1 MSGGGHLSGRRGP
14 RRDAAFQD
22 QGRRVRLLEHR
33 AWRRSQLAGQHFR
46 AGIMAEMKQRSL
58 EEVKALSVEEAVEIM
73 RQAGIVG
80 AGGGGF
86 PTYCK
91 YKSPLLHLHVN
102 ATESEPG
109 YWGDK
114 LLHKE
119 YLEEFLQVFEAM
131 KTIFGF
137 EQISLGVHEKDREWF
152 ADYAEHADDG
162 VYDIRYVPNTYALGE
177 EKTLIKHATDT
188 RVPRFVDNPDGM
200 RRPGM
205 PPDVG
210 KVVNNSET
218 LLNVY
223 NALFLGKP
231 TTTTVFTVYG
241 EGIDLKV
248 YEAPIG
254 ASFAEILAIAGL
266 DVENS
271 AHLSLLDG
279 GPYLHDMAIKEIG
292 NGDGYVRRMTNALFL
307 IPKDR
312 QGKEYADTKTDPP
325 EEGIVS
331 LVGEI
336 SGVHIP
342 LGGGLL
348 KPATLL
354 VSEGDEV
361 KYEQKLG
368 DPVDEGFSIG
378 VWASMGGQISSIEN
392 DIVAIGEGAVP
403 QEEAE
408 AQAEASGAGGAPP
421 RGEAEPFQEA
431 ETGTRR

>member
-1 MSGGGHLSGRRGP
+1 
-14 RRDAAFQD
+14 
-22 QGRRVRLLEHR
+22 
-33 AWRRSQLAGQHFR
+33 
-46 AGIMAEMKQRSL
+46 MAELKQRSL

-86 PTYCK
+86 PTYFK
-91 YKSPLLHLHVN
+91 YKKPLPHLIVN

-114 LLHKE
+114 LVHKE
-119 YLEEFLQVFEAM
+119 HLEEFLQVMEAM
-131 KTIFGF
+131 KAIFGF
-137 EQISLGVHEKDREWF
+137 EQISMGIHEKDREWF
-152 ADYAEHADDG
+152 AEYEEYADDG

-177 EKTLIKHATDT
+177 EKTLVKHSTDT
-188 RVPRFVDNPDGM
+188 RVPRFVDNPDGT

-231 TTTTVFTVYG
+231 LTTKFFTVYG
-241 EGIDLKV
+241 EEVDTKV
-248 YEAPIG
+248 FECPIG
-254 ASFAEILAIAGL
+254 ASVSEVLQIAGL

-271 AHLSLLDG
+271 GHLKVLDG
-279 GPYLHDMAIKEIG
+279 GPYLHDISIEELG
-292 NGDGYVRRMTNALFL
+292 EGDAYVRRMTNSLFV
-307 IPKDR
+307 IPRGR
-312 QGKEYADTKTDPP
+312 QGKEFAEIETEPP

-331 LVGEI
+331 LVGKI
-336 SGVHIP
+336 SGVNLP

-348 KPATLL
+348 KPATPL

-361 KYEQKLG
+361 EYEQKIG
-368 DPVDEGFSIG
+368 EPVDEGFSIG
-378 VWASMGGQISSIEN
+378 VWASIGGEISSIEN
-392 DIVAIGEGAVP
+392 DIVAIAGGAVA

-408 AQAEASGAGGAPP
+408 AEAEPSMASGEPP

-431 ETGTRR
+431 ETNR

>member
-1 MSGGGHLSGRRGP
+1 
-14 RRDAAFQD
+14 
-22 QGRRVRLLEHR
+22 
-33 AWRRSQLAGQHFR
+33 
-46 AGIMAEMKQRSL
+46 MAEMTQRSL
-58 EEVKALSVEEAVEIM
+58 EEVMALSAEEAVEIM

-86 PTYCK
+86 PTYFK
-91 YKSPLLHLHVN
+91 YKAPQPRLIVN

-131 KTIFGF
+131 KAIFGF
-137 EQISLGVHEKDREWF
+137 EQILMGVHEKDREWF

-177 EKTLIKHATDT
+177 EKTLVKHATGT
-188 RVPRFVDNPDGM
+188 RVPRFVDNPDGS

-210 KVVNNSET
+210 ITVNNSET

-231 TTTTVFTVYG
+231 LTTKFFSVYG
-241 EGIDLKV
+241 EGVDIKV
-248 YEAPIG
+248 FETPIG
-254 ASFAEILAIAGL
+254 ASVSEVLGIAGL
-266 DVENS
+266 DLENS
-271 AHLSLLDG
+271 SHLSVLDG
-279 GPYLHDMAIKEIG
+279 GPYLHDVSIEELG
-292 NGDGYVRRMTNALFL
+292 TGDAYVRRMTNALFL
-307 IPKDR
+307 IPKGR
-312 QGKEYADTKTDPP
+312 QGKEYADIETEPP
-325 EEGIVS
+325 EEGIIS
-331 LVGEI
+331 LVGKI
-336 SGVHIP
+336 SGVNLP

-348 KPATLL
+348 RPATPL

-361 KYEQKLG
+361 EYEQKIG
-368 DPVDEGFSIG
+368 EPVQEGFSIG
-378 VWASMGGQISSIEN
+378 VWASVGGEVSSIEN
-392 DIVAIGEGAVP
+392 DIVAIAGGAIP

-408 AQAEASGAGGAPP
+408 AEAEASMSGGAPP

-431 ETGTRR
+431 ETS

>member
-1 MSGGGHLSGRRGP
+1 
-14 RRDAAFQD
+14 
-22 QGRRVRLLEHR
+22 
-33 AWRRSQLAGQHFR
+33 
-46 AGIMAEMKQRSL
+46 MAELKQRSL
-58 EEVKALSVEEAVEIM
+58 EEVKALSIEEAVEIM

-86 PTYCK
+86 PTYFK
-91 YKSPLLHLHVN
+91 YKSPQPHLLVN

-119 YLEEFLQVFEAM
+119 YIEEFLLVFEAM
-131 KTIFGF
+131 KAIFDF
-137 EQISLGVHEKDREWF
+137 EQISLAVHEKDREWF
-152 ADYAEHADDG
+152 APYQEHADDG

-177 EKTLIKHATDT
+177 EKTLVKHSTAT
-188 RVPRFVDNPDGM
+188 RVPRFVDNPDGT

-223 NALFLGKP
+223 RALFLGKP
-231 TTTTVFTVYG
+231 LTTKFFTVYG
-241 EGIDLKV
+241 EDVDIKV
-248 YEAPIG
+248 YEVPVG
-254 ASFAEILAIAGL
+254 ASVSEVLGIAGL

-271 AHLSLLDG
+271 SHLSVLDG
-279 GPYLHDMAIKEIG
+279 GPYLHDVAIEELG
-292 NGDGYVRRMTNALFL
+292 EGDAYVRRMTNSLFL
-307 IPKDR
+307 IPRGR
-312 QGKEYADTKTDPP
+312 QGKEYAGIETDPP

-331 LVGEI
+331 LVGEV
-336 SGVHIP
+336 SGVSLP

-348 KPATLL
+348 KPATPL
-354 VSEGDEV
+354 VSEDDEV
-361 KYEQKLG
+361 EYEQKIG
-368 DPVDEGFSIG
+368 EPVDEGFSIG
-378 VWASMGGQISSIEN
+378 VWASLGGKISSIEN
-392 DIVAIGEGAVP
+392 GIVAIAGGAVA

-408 AQAEASGAGGAPP
+408 AEAEPSMTSGAAP

-431 ETGTRR
+431 ESAG

>member
-1 MSGGGHLSGRRGP
+1 
-14 RRDAAFQD
+14 
-22 QGRRVRLLEHR
+22 
-33 AWRRSQLAGQHFR
+33 
-46 AGIMAEMKQRSL
+46 MAEMKQRSL

-86 PTYCK
+86 PTYFK
-91 YKSPLLHLHVN
+91 YKSPLPHLLVN

-114 LLHKE
+114 LVHKE
-119 YLEEFLQVFEAM
+119 YLEEFLQLFDAM

-137 EQISLGVHEKDREWF
+137 EQISLAVHEKDREWY
-152 ADYAEHADDG
+152 ADYQEHAGDVFD
-162 VYDIRYVPNTYALGE
+162 VRYVPDTYALGE
-177 EKTLIKHATDT
+177 EKTLVKHATEM
-188 RVPRFVDNPDGM
+188 RVPRFVDNPDGT

-210 KVVNNSET
+210 KLVNNTES
-218 LLNVY
+218 LQNVY

-231 TTTTVFTVYG
+231 LTTKFFTVYG
-241 EGIDLKV
+241 EEVDTKV
-248 YEAPIG
+248 CEAPIG
-254 ASFAEILAIAGL
+254 ASVSEVLGIAGL

-271 AHLSLLDG
+271 GHLTVLDG
-279 GPYLHDMAIKEIG
+279 GPYLHDMAIAELG
-292 NGDGYVRRMTNALFL
+292 TSDAYVRRMTNSLFV
-307 IPKDR
+307 IQEGR
-312 QGKEYADTKTDPP
+312 QGKEYAGIKTECP

-331 LVGEI
+331 LVGKV
-336 SGVHIP
+336 SGVNVP

-348 KPATLL
+348 TPATPL

-361 KYEQKLG
+361 EYEQKIG
-368 DPVDEGFSIG
+368 EPADEGFSVG
-378 VWASMGGQISSIEN
+378 VWASVGGEITSIEN
-392 DIVAIGEGAVP
+392 DIVAISGGAIA

-408 AQAEASGAGGAPP
+408 AEAQPTMAGGEQP

-431 ETGTRR
+431 GSSKQSRGSR

>member
-1 MSGGGHLSGRRGP
+1 
-14 RRDAAFQD
+14 
-22 QGRRVRLLEHR
+22 
-33 AWRRSQLAGQHFR
+33 
-46 AGIMAEMKQRSL
+46 MAEMKQRSL

-86 PTYCK
+86 PTYFK
-91 YKSPLLHLHVN
+91 YKAPQPHLIVN

-114 LLHKE
+114 LVHKE
-119 YLEEFLQVFEAM
+119 YLEEFLQVLEAM

-152 ADYAEHADDG
+152 ADYQEHAADG
-162 VYDIRYVPNTYALGE
+162 VYDVRYVPNTYALGE
-177 EKTLIKHATDT
+177 EKTLVKHATES
-188 RVPRFVDNPDGM
+188 RVPRFVDNPDGT

-223 NALFLGKP
+223 RALFLGKP
-231 TTTTVFTVYG
+231 LTTKFFTVYG
-241 EGIDLKV
+241 EEMDIKV
-248 YEAPIG
+248 YEVPIG
-254 ASFAEILAIAGL
+254 ASVSEVLEIAGL

-271 AHLSLLDG
+271 SHLSVIDG
-279 GPYLHDMAIKEIG
+279 GPYLHDMTIEELG
-292 NGDGYVRRMTNALFL
+292 TGDDAYVRRMTNAILL
-307 IPKDR
+307 IRKGM
-312 QGKEYADTKTDPP
+312 QGKEYAGIKTDPP

-331 LVGEI
+331 LVGKI
-336 SGVHIP
+336 SGVHLP

-348 KPATLL
+348 KPATPL
-354 VSEGDEV
+354 VSESDEV
-361 KYEQKLG
+361 EYEQKIG
-368 DPVDEGFSIG
+368 EPVDEGFSVG
-378 VWASMGGQISSIEN
+378 VWASVEGTISSIEN
-392 DIVAIGEGAVP
+392 DIVAIAGGAIP

-408 AQAEASGAGGAPP
+408 AEAEPSMTTGAPP

-431 ETGTRR
+431 TSESSR